1 MALSSSLLSMPGRLG
16 LVGLAGLAL
25 LAGLWA
31 RLVRIGWPLPPI
43 EPNLVVIH
51 GPLMLAGFLGLVIGL
66 ERAVALGR
74 PWAFGAPCL
83 AGLGALALLVGLPV
97 SVGAALF
104 VGSSMLLVAVFE
116 RIYRL
121 RPEWSTALL
130 MFGTLAWLV
139 GNALWFAERPLVAIV
154 PWWVGFLVLTIVGER
169 LELAQVLL
177 PARSRIAL
185 LFAAGLLITG
195 LVLSAVLFGAGIQL
209 AGLGLLA
216 LAGWLL
222 RYDQARRTLGRAGLP
237 RFGAV
242 ALLLGYLWLG
252 VAGIFWL
259 LGPERIS
266 GGFWYD
272 AMLHSVFL
280 GFAFSMIFGHAPTIV
295 PAVTG
300 FAVPFQRRFYVHVVL
315 LHVSLVVRIVGDL
328 ATWPEARRW
337 GGLFNAIAILLFAGV
352 TFAAVRRGR
361 SAPVPAIPA
370 ARRASAPGKVK

>member
-1 MALSSSLLSMPGRLG
+1 VALSTPGTRVGRLG

-25 LAGLWA
+25 LAGMWA
-31 RLVRIGWPLPPI
+31 GLVRIGWPLSPI
-43 EPNLVVIH
+43 QSNLMVIH

-74 PWAFGAPCL
+74 SWAFGAPGL
-83 AGLGALALLVGLPV
+83 AGLGALSLLAGLPV
-97 SVGAALF
+97 SVSAVLF
-104 VGSSMLLVAVFE
+104 IGSSVLLALIFG

-130 MFGTLAWLV
+130 MLGALAWTV
-139 GNALWFAERPLVAIV
+139 GNALWVAERPLVAVV
-154 PWWVGFLVLTIVGER
+154 PWWAGFLVLTIVGER

-177 PARSRIAL
+177 PERSRIGL
-185 LFAAGLLITG
+185 LLAAGLLLAG
-195 LVLSAVLFGAGIQL
+195 LVLSAALFSAGIQL
-209 AGLGLLA
+209 AGLGLLG

-222 RYDQARRTLGRAGLP
+222 RYDLARRTLSRAGLP

-252 VAGIFWL
+252 VAGILWL
-259 LGPERIS
+259 LGPERTS

-315 LHVSLVVRIVGDL
+315 LHVSLVLRIVGDL
-328 ATWPEARRW
+328 ASWPEARRW
-337 GGLFNAIAILLFAGV
+337 GGLLNVLAILLFAGA
-352 TFAAVRRGR
+352 TFVAARHGR
-361 SAPVPAIPA
+361 SALAPESRAVPRTIS
-370 ARRASAPGKVK
+370 RSRVR

>member
-1 MALSSSLLSMPGRLG
+1 VALSTPGSCVGRLG

-31 RLVRIGWPLPPI
+31 GLARIGWPLPPT
-43 EPNLVVIH
+43 EANLGALH

-66 ERAVALGR
+66 ERAVATGR
-74 PWAFGAPCL
+74 TWAFGAPSL
-83 AGLGALALLVGLPV
+83 AGLGALSLLVGLPP
-97 SVGAALF
+97 SMGAVLF
-104 VGSSMLLVAVFE
+104 VGSSVLLALIFG

-130 MFGTLAWLV
+130 MLGALAWIV
-139 GNALWFAERPLVAIV
+139 GNALCVAGRSLVAVV

-177 PARSRIAL
+177 PARSRGGL
-185 LFAAGLLITG
+185 LLAAGLLLAG
-195 LVLSAVLFGAGIQL
+195 LVLSAALFSAGIQL
-209 AGLGLLA
+209 AGIGLLA
-216 LAGWLL
+216 LAGWLA
-222 RYDQARRTLGRAGLP
+222 RYDLARRTLARAGLP

-252 VAGIFWL
+252 VTGILWL
-259 LGPERIS
+259 VNPQGMS
-266 GGFWYD
+266 AGFWYD

-300 FAVPFQRRFYVHVVL
+300 FAVPFQRRFYVHLVL
-315 LHVSLVVRIVGDL
+315 LHVSLVVRIVGDP
-328 ATWPEARRW
+328 ASWPEARRW
-337 GGLFNAIAILLFAGV
+337 GGLLNVLAILLFVGA
-352 TFAAVRRGR
+352 TFAAAHHGR
-361 SAPVPAIPA
+361 SAPAPESRTVP
-370 ARRASAPGKVK
+370 RTTSRSRVR